1 MPWVNRFY
9 IAELVRKKYNVFKG
23 GFMIRSIF
31 IQQLADFLDTF
42 PEGCSNYHICDML
55 IRRAEKMGMS
65 PPIADKT
72 FVVNNFKSIYG
83 NWEGGTFHYTRA
95 VSEWEDEDC
104 GEFEN
109 DWTWE
114 DEE

>member
-1 MPWVNRFY
+1 
-9 IAELVRKKYNVFKG
+9 
-23 GFMIRSIF
+23 MIRSIF

-65 PPIADKT
+65 PPEIRKSYST
-72 FVVNNFKSIYG
+72 ILRNFR
-83 NWEGGTFHYTRA
+83 NEQEGTFSYDRI
-95 VSEWEDEDC
+95 VNEWEDEDC
-104 GEFEN
+104 GEFGN

-114 DEE
+114 DEDEKN

>member
-1 MPWVNRFY
+1 
-9 IAELVRKKYNVFKG
+9 
-23 GFMIRSIF
+23 MIRSIF

-65 PPIADKT
+65 PPEIRKSYT
-72 FVVNNFKSIYG
+72 TILRNFR
-83 NWEGGTFHYTRA
+83 NEEDGTFSYDRI
-95 VSEWEDEDC
+95 VNEWEDEDC
-104 GEFEN
+104 GEISN

-114 DEE
+114 ESDEE

>member
-1 MPWVNRFY
+1 
-9 IAELVRKKYNVFKG
+9 
-23 GFMIRSIF
+23 MIRSIF

-65 PPIADKT
+65 PPDMDKEFT
-72 FVVNNFKSIYG
+72 IDRNGGLFIYTKS
-83 NWEGGTFHYTRA
+83 
-95 VSEWEDEDC
+95 VSVWEDEDC
-104 GEFEN
+104 GEFGN